1 MHSEQFMVGQ
11 VVVGGE
17 LHEASDNE
25 AGETWHGRFEVGD
38 EVLRVAKLEPILPG
52 SLTFEN
58 RDVKEEDTV
67 LVFADDVRVG
77 LRAPGDE
84 HNGDFTHTEAPH
96 AGTRHNPKFPRIKLT
111 AAAHSTIL
119 QMISPVVAA
128 RKDDPHNLIG
138 MEYVDEENGHMM
150 KVEGLAKATGAGGRV
165 FKVRDQTEGGFEALV
180 EGYLV
185 TKAGN
190 EWQPAAQVCKCGSAT
205 HKRTNHSDCPLNKK
219 KGGVAKAG
227 AGTGAGASAST
238 SASASDGNATT
249 RIDQARRVCGV
260 VARRKVA
267 CEQKC
272 AWLLEVDDGKH
283 LTTFAA
289 STARKEMWLD
299 ANEALTAFKNTE
311 FNSVCVITVSGKDAK
326 VAIAVQGEKQFCLE
340 QGKYL
345 TGPRGKCFPD
355 PRKTTVII
363 YNGTNHYCGVVG
375 AGTAEKPGDEDGLS
389 ITTPKIVDDWLE
401 HHGCVLWPSTG
412 KGFCGYES
420 LAMSRAW
427 LLAQAEENGLGE

>member
-1 MHSEQFMVGQ
+1 M
-11 VVVGGE
+11 
-17 LHEASDNE
+17 
-25 AGETWHGRFEVGD
+25 
-38 EVLRVAKLEPILPG
+38 
-52 SLTFEN
+52 
-58 RDVKEEDTV
+58 
-67 LVFADDVRVG
+67 
-77 LRAPGDE
+77 
-84 HNGDFTHTEAPH
+84 FTCAFHH
-96 AGTRHNPKFPRIKLT
+96 
-111 AAAHSTIL
+111 
-119 QMISPVVAA
+119 
-128 RKDDPHNLIG
+128 LIF
-138 MEYVDEENGHMM
+138 
-150 KVEGLAKATGAGGRV
+150 LFT
-165 FKVRDQTEGGFEALV
+165 
-180 EGYLV
+180 
-185 TKAGN
+185 
-190 EWQPAAQVCKCGSAT
+190 C
-205 HKRTNHSDCPLNKK
+205 
-219 KGGVAKAG
+219 
-227 AGTGAGASAST
+227 ASAST

-249 RIDQARRVCGV
+249 RIEQARRVCGV

-267 CEQKC
+267 GEQKC
-272 AWLLEVDDGKH
+272 AWLLEVGDGKH

-289 STARKEMWLD
+289 STACKEMWLD
-299 ANEALTAFKNTE
+299 ANEALTAFKDTE
-311 FNSVCVITVSGKDAK
+311 FNSVCVITVSGRHAK

-427 LLAQAEENGLGE
+427 LLAQAEEHGLGE